1 MCHKLF
7 MVCSILG
14 CVLFIPGGA
23 LFIPRGCLIH
33 PHPALIIPRVGL
45 NWSPGM
51 NRSLYLIVFLLCLR
65 TLVAHSCWDQTVL
78 ISLLG
83 AHLLVL
89 LLVSPHC
96 RLRVFS
102 EFCTKNPV
110 QLFNTASPTS
120 ATQTAI
126 PVTLRMEEVLVIQY
140 TPTGS
145 ESSTY
150 TLLLIHSSQS

>member
-51 NRSLYLIVFLLCLR
+51 NRSLYLNAS
-65 TLVAHSCWDQTVL
+65 TWDFGRWHPVVW
-78 ISLLG
+78 LG
-83 AHLLVL
+83 
-89 LLVSPHC
+89 
-96 RLRVFS
+96 
-102 EFCTKNPV
+102 KG
-110 QLFNTASPTS
+110 
-120 ATQTAI
+120 I
-126 PVTLRMEEVLVIQY
+126 
-140 TPTGS
+140 
-145 ESSTY
+145 
-150 TLLLIHSSQS
+150 

>member
-51 NRSLYLIVFLLCLR
+51 NRSLYLTLPLQKHTGVCRYVNEECSAGKSQKKNRNVASMGRNLLDL
-65 TLVAHSCWDQTVL
+65 T
-78 ISLLG
+78 
-83 AHLLVL
+83 
-89 LLVSPHC
+89 
-96 RLRVFS
+96 
-102 EFCTKNPV
+102 
-110 QLFNTASPTS
+110 
-120 ATQTAI
+120 
-126 PVTLRMEEVLVIQY
+126 
-140 TPTGS
+140 
-145 ESSTY
+145 
-150 TLLLIHSSQS
+150 

>member
-51 NRSLYLIVFLLCLR
+51 NRSLYLNQFY
-65 TLVAHSCWDQTVL
+65 
-78 ISLLG
+78 
-83 AHLLVL
+83 
-89 LLVSPHC
+89 
-96 RLRVFS
+96 RLF
-102 EFCTKNPV
+102 
-110 QLFNTASPTS
+110 
-120 ATQTAI
+120 
-126 PVTLRMEEVLVIQY
+126 VTLDPINPINPIIRLIGK
-140 TPTGS
+140 TDS
-145 ESSTY
+145 EPY
-150 TLLLIHSSQS
+150 A

>member
-51 NRSLYLIVFLLCLR
+51 NRSLYLNIICIFK
-65 TLVAHSCWDQTVL
+65 TIHKAAHF
-78 ISLLG
+78 
-83 AHLLVL
+83 A
-89 LLVSPHC
+89 
-96 RLRVFS
+96 
-102 EFCTKNPV
+102 N
-110 QLFNTASPTS
+110 
-120 ATQTAI
+120 
-126 PVTLRMEEVLVIQY
+126 
-140 TPTGS
+140 
-145 ESSTY
+145 
-150 TLLLIHSSQS
+150 

>member
-51 NRSLYLIVFLLCLR
+51 NRSLYLTSR
-65 TLVAHSCWDQTVL
+65 
-78 ISLLG
+78 
-83 AHLLVL
+83 
-89 LLVSPHC
+89 
-96 RLRVFS
+96 
-102 EFCTKNPV
+102 KPV
-110 QLFNTASPTS
+110 VC
-120 ATQTAI
+120 AI
-126 PVTLRMEEVLVIQY
+126 MVNKIDAMC
-140 TPTGS
+140 
-145 ESSTY
+145 
-150 TLLLIHSSQS
+150 

>member
-51 NRSLYLIVFLLCLR
+51 NRSLYLRCQDHTENDLAKQLN
-65 TLVAHSCWDQTVL
+65 SETV
-78 ISLLG
+78 
-83 AHLLVL
+83 
-89 LLVSPHC
+89 
-96 RLRVFS
+96 
-102 EFCTKNPV
+102 TK
-110 QLFNTASPTS
+110 
-120 ATQTAI
+120 
-126 PVTLRMEEVLVIQY
+126 
-140 TPTGS
+140 
-145 ESSTY
+145 
-150 TLLLIHSSQS
+150 

>member
-51 NRSLYLIVFLLCLR
+51 NRSLYLKAFLLMVLR
-65 TLVAHSCWDQTVL
+65 TSKGKAGPS
-78 ISLLG
+78 
-83 AHLLVL
+83 
-89 LLVSPHC
+89 
-96 RLRVFS
+96 
-102 EFCTKNPV
+102 TKDKG
-110 QLFNTASPTS
+110 F
-120 ATQTAI
+120 I
-126 PVTLRMEEVLVIQY
+126 
-140 TPTGS
+140 
-145 ESSTY
+145 
-150 TLLLIHSSQS
+150 